1 MICLYVCAL
10 LVPVSCMGLSLAMN
24 CAENPLNMQDDITT
38 AQLRHALNL
47 ADDFQVSPEMMTF
60 TLNQQECSLSLI
72 NGNLVMKP
80 GTRIYYMNLDDVQFA
95 LDGERILLTYERNEE
110 ETTREIAHE

>member
-1 MICLYVCAL
+1 
-10 LVPVSCMGLSLAMN
+10 MGLSLAMN

-47 ADDFQVSPEMMTF
+47 ADDFQVSSGMMTF
-60 TLNQQECSLSLI
+60 SLNEQECSLSVI

-80 GTRIYYMNLDDVQFA
+80 GTRIYYMNLDDASFQQN
-95 LDGERILLTYERNEE
+95 GERIFLTYERDDE